1 MSKTNEENSDL
12 TGIIDKLSPIERKIL
27 PFISLSLKKIKDKS
41 GLDEVSV
48 MRALTFLES
57 KGIIKLKTEIKTI
70 IDLGTNGIYYKK
82 NSLPERRLLITLE
95 ENNHLQ
101 MEEAK
106 KLSKL
111 SDNEFKAALGVLR
124 KKALIN
130 LTNGKM
136 SLNATKEELVKKTL
150 EEQFLEALPIEKS
163 SLSPELSY
171 GLQQLKDRKD
181 IIEVR
186 EEKSIKI
193 ELSNLGKQL
202 SGMEIKSDLLEE
214 VNSQVIADWNKN
226 KKFRHYDIQ
235 ARVPEI
241 FGGKKHFVNQ
251 SIEYAKRVWA
261 DLGFKEMTGTIT
273 DTSFWNFDALFTAQD
288 HPVRELHDTFFLK
301 DIEGKLPD
309 KEIMKRVKE
318 SHESG
323 VLGSKGWQY
332 KWKEEDAKRPIL
344 RTHTTLLS
352 THTLARLKQSQI
364 PGKFFS
370 IGKCF
375 RNETVDWS
383 HRF

>member
-1 MSKTNEENSDL
+1 MSKTTEENSDL

-57 KGIIKLKTEIKTI
+57 NGIIKLKTEIKTI

-82 NSLPERRLLITLE
+82 NSLTERRLLITLE

-241 FGGKKHFVNQ
+241 FGGKKHFVN
-251 SIEYAKRVWA
+251 
-261 DLGFKEMTGTIT
+261 
-273 DTSFWNFDALFTAQD
+273 
-288 HPVRELHDTFFLK
+288 
-301 DIEGKLPD
+301 
-309 KEIMKRVKE
+309 
-318 SHESG
+318 
-323 VLGSKGWQY
+323 
-332 KWKEEDAKRPIL
+332 
-344 RTHTTLLS
+344 
-352 THTLARLKQSQI
+352 
-364 PGKFFS
+364 
-370 IGKCF
+370 
-375 RNETVDWS
+375 
-383 HRF
+383 